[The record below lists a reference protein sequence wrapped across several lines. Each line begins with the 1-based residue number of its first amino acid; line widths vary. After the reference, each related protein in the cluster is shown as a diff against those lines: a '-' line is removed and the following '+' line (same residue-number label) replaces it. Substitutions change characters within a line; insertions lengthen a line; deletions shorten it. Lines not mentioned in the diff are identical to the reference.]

1 MCIVVVYCIAQE
13 EKKLTAWI
21 TLKIK
26 TQNVN
31 PFKKSKFGLYGER
44 EGKKYP
50 YHTGAYN
57 VIRFKDEKKAIN
69 LFWKLQKILEEQKE
83 VG

>member
-13 EKKLTAWI
+13 GKKLTAWI
-21 TLKIK
+21 TVKIK

-50 YHTGAYN
+50 YHTGAYD
-57 VIRFKDEKKAIN
+57 VVRFKDETEAIR
-69 LFWKLQKILEEQKE
+69 LFWELQTILENHREK
-83 VG
+83 